1 MSKKHQ
7 VNFDNAYTG
16 RNYSNESIL
25 KILKKF
31 KINYSKADEKLI
43 AKYISQGKVIG
54 RCAGKSEYGPIFLPS
69 TEVFWQTRGTPK
81 MRNYL
86 NKNVKHREMFRPFCT
101 SYFRGKNSEYFDLN
115 QPSPY
120 MLLVA
125 KSQRKINSIS
135 NTC

>member
-1 MSKKHQ
+1 MQVYHLELLYGDYLILKKNVKKHQ

-25 KILKKF
+25 EILKKF

-54 RCAGKSEYGPIFLPS
+54 RCAGKSEYGPRALGNRSILADA
-69 TEVFWQTRGTPK
+69 RNPK

-86 NKNVKHREMFRPFCT
+86 NKNVKHREMFRPLHQLF
-101 SYFRGKNSEYFDLN
+101 
-115 QPSPY
+115 
-120 MLLVA
+120 
-125 KSQRKINSIS
+125 
-135 NTC
+135 